1 MSQIKQTLTDTIKV
15 SMKAREIERVKV
27 LRNVQAVIKQI
38 EIDRRIELDDAE
50 VLEILQKQLKQRHE
64 SLTIFT
70 ENGRDDLAT
79 KEQFEI
85 DIINEY
91 MPKQMDESE
100 ITALVNAEIAE
111 QGATSMRDMGSV
123 MGILK
128 TKTAGRADP
137 ALISKLVKDA
147 LQGYS
152 RRHVDKMSAIFYI
165 AFYSSQLSNNRLRLK
180 VFGGFYRFNFG
191 INIGKQWTSAIGLIG
206 VLQIFCQFFGL
217 R

>member
-1 MSQIKQTLTDTIKV
+1 MSQIKQTLTETIKV

-91 MPKQMDESE
+91 MPKQMDDAE

-128 TKTAGRADP
+128 MKTAGRADP

-147 LQGYS
+147 LQG
-152 RRHVDKMSAIFYI
+152 
-165 AFYSSQLSNNRLRLK
+165 
-180 VFGGFYRFNFG
+180 
-191 INIGKQWTSAIGLIG
+191 
-206 VLQIFCQFFGL
+206 
-217 R
+217 

>member
-1 MSQIKQTLTDTIKV
+1 MSQLKQTLADTIIV

-38 EIDRRIELDDAE
+38 EIDRQTELNDAE

-70 ENGRDDLAT
+70 ENGRDDLAN

-91 MPKQMDESE
+91 MPKQMDDAE

-147 LQGYS
+147 LQG
-152 RRHVDKMSAIFYI
+152 
-165 AFYSSQLSNNRLRLK
+165 
-180 VFGGFYRFNFG
+180 
-191 INIGKQWTSAIGLIG
+191 
-206 VLQIFCQFFGL
+206 
-217 R
+217 

>member
-1 MSQIKQTLTDTIKV
+1 MSQLKQTLTDTIIV

-38 EIDRRIELDDAE
+38 EIDRQTELNDAE

-70 ENGRDDLAT
+70 ENGRDDLAN

-91 MPKQMDESE
+91 MPKQMDDAELA
-100 ITALVNAEIAE
+100 ALVNAEIAE

-137 ALISKLVKDA
+137 ALISKLLKDA
-147 LQGYS
+147 LQG
-152 RRHVDKMSAIFYI
+152 
-165 AFYSSQLSNNRLRLK
+165 
-180 VFGGFYRFNFG
+180 
-191 INIGKQWTSAIGLIG
+191 
-206 VLQIFCQFFGL
+206 
-217 R
+217 

>member
-1 MSQIKQTLTDTIKV
+1 MSQLKQTLTDTIIV

-38 EIDRRIELDDAE
+38 EIDRQTELNDAE

-70 ENGRDDLAT
+70 ENGRDDLAN

-91 MPKQMDESE
+91 MPKQMDDAELA
-100 ITALVNAEIAE
+100 ALVNAEIAA

-123 MGILK
+123 MGVLK
-128 TKTAGRADP
+128 NKTAGRTDP

-147 LQGYS
+147 LQG
-152 RRHVDKMSAIFYI
+152 
-165 AFYSSQLSNNRLRLK
+165 
-180 VFGGFYRFNFG
+180 
-191 INIGKQWTSAIGLIG
+191 
-206 VLQIFCQFFGL
+206 
-217 R
+217 

>member
-1 MSQIKQTLTDTIKV
+1 MSQLKQTLTDTIIV

-38 EIDRRIELDDAE
+38 EIDRQTELNDAE

-70 ENGRDDLAT
+70 ENGRDDLAN

-91 MPKQMDESE
+91 MPKQMDDAELA
-100 ITALVNAEIAE
+100 ALVNAEITE

-123 MGILK
+123 MGVLK
-128 TKTAGRADP
+128 NKTAGRADP

-147 LQGYS
+147 LQG
-152 RRHVDKMSAIFYI
+152 
-165 AFYSSQLSNNRLRLK
+165 
-180 VFGGFYRFNFG
+180 
-191 INIGKQWTSAIGLIG
+191 
-206 VLQIFCQFFGL
+206 
-217 R
+217 

>member
-1 MSQIKQTLTDTIKV
+1 MSQLKQTLTDTIIV

-38 EIDRRIELDDAE
+38 EIDRQTELDDAE

-91 MPKQMDESE
+91 MPKQMDDTELA
-100 ITALVNAEIAE
+100 ALVNAEIAE

-123 MGILK
+123 MGVLK

-137 ALISKLVKDA
+137 ALISKLIKDA
-147 LQGYS
+147 LQG
-152 RRHVDKMSAIFYI
+152 
-165 AFYSSQLSNNRLRLK
+165 
-180 VFGGFYRFNFG
+180 
-191 INIGKQWTSAIGLIG
+191 
-206 VLQIFCQFFGL
+206 
-217 R
+217 